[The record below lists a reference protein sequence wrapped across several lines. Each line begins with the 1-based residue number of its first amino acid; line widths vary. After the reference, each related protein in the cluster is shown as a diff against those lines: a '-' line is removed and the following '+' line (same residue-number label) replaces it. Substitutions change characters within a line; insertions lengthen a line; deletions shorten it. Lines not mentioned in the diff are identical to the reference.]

1 MKLWKEQSK
10 PDVNSITKNKVLN
23 EASSPWI
30 FISKLSLLKLS
41 FGFSFQINTEIMKIY
56 DFWEFGIKSCFDE
69 SHQLSSA

>member
-30 FISKLSLLKLS
+30 FTSKLSLLKLS

-56 DFWEFGIKSCFDE
+56 DFWEFGIKSYFDE
-69 SHQLSSA
+69 NHQLSSA